1 VASPDISPQP
11 APELPLQIVDRSAA
25 GQSRAPGRF
34 RRVFRVGKF
43 LPLIMALLLTGAF
56 IGLYFQPPGI
66 RLVMW
71 VLGLEPG
78 GGTSTP
84 IAVPANRPSPASAL
98 LPQTQAVIGLG
109 KLIPEGDVTTI
120 SLPFGATDARIA
132 SLEVEEGDSVKAGAL
147 LARLDNEDTLKA
159 AVQSARALV
168 GAREAELAQVQ
179 ASVDASRKEA
189 RASLSRAE
197 ASAANAKRE
206 FERTAV
212 LLERGVASR
221 AALEQKETARDETAR
236 EVERA
241 RAVLSRFDFANLQD
255 QPDVRVA
262 ARNLDTARA
271 ERARA
276 EHDLDKAAV
285 RAPAAGTVLTIFARP
300 GERPGAE
307 GILSLG
313 NLEDML
319 AEVEVYQNQIGRV
332 VEGADVELTADALP
346 QPLSGTVTRI
356 GLEVGRQRLIDADP
370 AANTDARAVTVT
382 VDLDPE
388 STAIARRFTNLQVT
402 ARIRAPEPTP

>member
-1 VASPDISPQP
+1 
-11 APELPLQIVDRSAA
+11 
-25 GQSRAPGRF
+25 
-34 RRVFRVGKF
+34 
-43 LPLIMALLLTGAF
+43 
-56 IGLYFQPPGI
+56 
-66 RLVMW
+66 
-71 VLGLEPG
+71 
-78 GGTSTP
+78 
-84 IAVPANRPSPASAL
+84 
-98 LPQTQAVIGLG
+98 
-109 KLIPEGDVTTI
+109 
-120 SLPFGATDARIA
+120 
-132 SLEVEEGDSVKAGAL
+132 
-147 LARLDNEDTLKA
+147 
-159 AVQSARALV
+159 
-168 GAREAELAQVQ
+168 
-179 ASVDASRKEA
+179 VDASRKEA